1 MRKAKKAELLNR
13 ILQLNMRSDT
23 TFSNVYIVDG
33 GAFLNQPNWN
43 PQCTSNQLLEQYPQH
58 VLYQDIATMVQ
69 KWLSLLLTQSTKSV
83 EHSRHSEGVVI
94 VSDTKIGNSQIKILL
109 MKNEFL
115 RNVNNNKSFIELF
128 RKKFVDH
135 GMETYERYVNTEM
148 PMY

>member
-1 MRKAKKAELLNR
+1 
-13 ILQLNMRSDT
+13 MRSNT
-23 TFSNVYIVDG
+23 TISNVYIVDG

-83 EHSRHSEGVVI
+83 I
-94 VSDTKIGNSQIKILL
+94 VSDIKIGNSQIKILL

>member
-1 MRKAKKAELLNR
+1 
-13 ILQLNMRSDT
+13 
-23 TFSNVYIVDG
+23 
-33 GAFLNQPNWN
+33 
-43 PQCTSNQLLEQYPQH
+43 
-58 VLYQDIATMVQ
+58 
-69 KWLSLLLTQSTKSV
+69 
-83 EHSRHSEGVVI
+83 
-94 VSDTKIGNSQIKILL
+94 